1 MRILIGSVGYR
12 NLSDHSF
19 GIVVVDLL
27 ALRAWP
33 PVVAVEDI
41 SYNPIAVVQ
50 RLQDEPA
57 EKRFDVAIIVSAA
70 ERPGRS
76 PGTLSV
82 YKWDNVLPPA
92 PEIQAA
98 VAEAV
103 TGVISLD
110 NTLVVTRHFGVCA
123 ETVVI
128 VEVEPRLHAFGDE
141 MSAEVT
147 LSVVQAF
154 DVVAR
159 LALNP
164 AEIAELP
171 VLALGGGHA
180 LRRRPSGIE
189 VKHVSGRR

>member
-1 MRILIGSVGYR
+1 MRVLIGSVGYR
-12 NLSDHSF
+12 HLSDHSF

-27 ALRAWP
+27 ALRSWP
-33 PVVAVEDI
+33 AAVTVEDI

-57 EKRFDVAIIVSAA
+57 EKRFDVAIVVSAA

-76 PGTLSV
+76 SGTLAV

-92 PEIQAA
+92 REIQAA

-110 NTLVVTRHFGVCA
+110 NTLVVTRHFGVLA

-128 VEVEPRLHAFGDE
+128 VEVEPKLHAFGDE
-141 MSAEVT
+141 MSIEVAPT
-147 LSVVQAF
+147 IVRAF
-154 DVVAR
+154 DVVTR

-164 AEIAELP
+164 VEAAELP
-171 VLALGGGHA
+171 ALALGGGQTPQ
-180 LRRRPSGIE
+180 RRPSGIE
-189 VKHVSGRR
+189 VKHVSSER